1 MFPMPELHPITPLG
15 DGDLKYREMLIA
27 VAVCSEQELG
37 ATVPPAGECCL
48 LLVKLIMNLCKIY

>member
-1 MFPMPELHPITPLG
+1 MFPMTELHPITSLG
-15 DGDLKYREMLIA
+15 DGDLKYLEMLIA
-27 VAVCSEQELG
+27 LAVCSEQG